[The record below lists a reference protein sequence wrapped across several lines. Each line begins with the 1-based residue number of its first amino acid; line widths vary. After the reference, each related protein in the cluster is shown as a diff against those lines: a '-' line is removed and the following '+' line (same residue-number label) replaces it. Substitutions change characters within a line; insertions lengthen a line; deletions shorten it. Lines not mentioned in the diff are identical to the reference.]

1 MIRNHVFFVLMC
13 FVLIPA
19 NGEAQNTIDKS
30 KELRFGF
37 MTGVGRHW
45 LLDVNYDYQLIL
57 LQPQIYYRFYARK
70 LHAVEMLLLPQVNA
84 SFWTDNKQSGVL
96 KRDFEFGLNWGLV
109 LRQMFAGKNAG
120 VYSLITT
127 GPHYVSDVPQRQSPG
142 FLFASQL
149 GAGFTFKLTESAS
162 IDIRTSYRHISNAGL
177 KEPNAGVESWLF
189 LVGIMIKKPVLKH

>member
-1 MIRNHVFFVLMC
+1 MDRLIVLWA
-13 FVLIPA
+13 LILVSMLPA
-19 NGEAQNTIDKS
+19 NGLAQNVGKES
-30 KELRFGF
+30 PELRLGF

-45 LLDVNYDYQLIL
+45 LLDVNYDYKLFL

-70 LHAVEMLLLPQVNA
+70 LHSVEMLLLPQVNA
-84 SFWTDNKQSGVL
+84 SFWTDNKQSGML
-96 KRDFEFGLNWGLV
+96 KSDFEFGLNWGLV
-109 LRQMFAGKNAG
+109 LRQMFAGKNTG

-149 GAGFTFKLTESAS
+149 GVGFTLKLSKSA
-162 IDIRTSYRHISNAGL
+162 IFDIRTSYRHISNAGL

-189 LVGIMIKKPVLKH
+189 LVGLMIEKPVLKH

>member
-1 MIRNHVFFVLMC
+1 MDRVIALWA
-13 FVLIPA
+13 LILISLLPA
-19 NGEAQNTIDKS
+19 NGLAQNVGKES
-30 KELRFGF
+30 PELRFGF

-109 LRQMFAGKNAG
+109 LRQMFARKNAG

-189 LVGIMIKKPVLKH
+189 LAGIILEKPVIKQ

>member
-1 MIRNHVFFVLMC
+1 MDRVIALWA
-13 FVLIPA
+13 LILISLLPA
-19 NGEAQNTIDKS
+19 NGLAQNVGKES
-30 KELRFGF
+30 PELRFGF

-149 GAGFTFKLTESAS
+149 GAGFTLKLTESAS

-189 LVGIMIKKPVLKH
+189 LAGIILEKPVIKQ